1 MGIRRVA
8 GLTRNRLLMTVDN
21 SIGKGTTGMDNLAA

>member
-8 GLTRNRLLMTVDN
+8 GLTRNRFWMRVKVGIIESARSLR
-21 SIGKGTTGMDNLAA
+21 